1 VTAPSSP
8 VLSVRD
14 LTCQIEKHD
23 GTARILKGV
32 SLDVQQGE
40 TVGLVGESGSGKT
53 MLVKSIMGISPARA
67 QVSGTAV
74 LNGVDILSA
83 PIAQRREIWGKQIA
97 MVFQD
102 PMSSLNPVVRVGR
115 QITEG
120 MRRHLHIS
128 QDEANER
135 AIELL
140 KLVGIGDA
148 KARLRMY
155 PHQLSGGMRQRIM
168 IAIALSCDPDLLIT
182 DEATTALDVTVQKQI
197 LNLLQRL
204 QADRGMSII
213 MVSHDLGVVASRTD
227 RVAVMYAG
235 RIVEMSPTGDLFAN
249 TRHRY
254 TEALLGAIPRVDKP
268 GSGLTSIPGS
278 MPSTLALSNACDFAP
293 RCRFAVEACFTERPP
308 RASEGDGHQF
318 ECFVPVGTEVRVRE
332 EVVR

>member
-1 VTAPSSP
+1 MTAPSSP

-14 LTCQIEKHD
+14 LSCEIEKQE
-23 GTARILKGV
+23 GTARILKRV

-53 MLVKSIMGISPARA
+53 MLVKSIMGISPVRA

-83 PIAQRREIWGKQIA
+83 PISQRRQIWGKQIA

-120 MRRHLHIS
+120 MRRHLRIS
-128 QDEANER
+128 QAEANER

-140 KLVGIGDA
+140 SLVGIGDPA
-148 KARLRMY
+148 ARLRMY
-155 PHQLSGGMRQRIM
+155 PHELSGGMRQRIM

-235 RIVEMSPTGDLFAN
+235 RIVETSTTLELFSS

-254 TEALLGAIPRVDKP
+254 TEALLGAIPRVDRP
-268 GSGLTSIPGS
+268 GSGLTSIPGT
-278 MPSTLALSNACDFAP
+278 MPSTSAESNACDFAP

-308 RASEGDGHQF
+308 LVTEGDGHAF
-318 ECFVPVGTEVRVRE
+318 ECFVPVGHGARTLE
-332 EVVR
+332 EVVL